1 MKRVGLTLWGLGFFL
16 IAGLVLMSPRF
27 ARGQAKVTHGPVVG
41 AVTDTGARILVRTDT
56 VATVQFQLATDTTFA
71 NPVLSTTATAV
82 ADSDFFVIVDVTG
95 LQSATRYFYRP
106 VLDGTPQ
113 NDIGEFVTFPPPGS
127 ETTFT
132 FAFGSCQQAFDDPN
146 SNKGGVFP
154 RIAEEYPWFFLHLGD
169 WTYPDTTDTE
179 QNPTNYFNVDYARVQ
194 ASYRTKYARDF
205 PMFELLRTTA
215 IDYVYDDH
223 DYSNDNSDMTYPGRE
238 NSIRGYHAMFPH
250 YPLASPG
257 NGLWHKFT
265 YANCDFFFLDTRS
278 QRHPNEAAF
287 VPDGSGKLVFKPGPE
302 HRILEGDPNIAGE
315 TQMDW
320 LIRELTHST
329 ATWKFVV
336 TSVPFNPSYSRSIVE
351 LALLFQGRPGLDPVP
366 VEPEPLP
373 AAFIAVQFSDM
384 WGGFPHSVQKLVK
397 AVADAG
403 VENVIMLSG
412 DSHTA
417 AIDDGANAIF
427 PEVMAGALDRTNSME
442 VALAQSF
449 ALNKWNRGGQTR
461 ERNNFNNHYGK
472 ITVMGRDSVRFEI
485 IDEFGELITS
495 YTMAAGHR
503 ISPISLTLAPEGQDF
518 GEVEVGKTNVLPILF
533 INTGADTAHVASL
546 NISDPQFSPLF
557 FSPMDIAPGQMV
569 SMGFA
574 FRPQQ
579 VGDFTAFLTID
590 SNDPQSPFIV
600 PLVGKGISPTAVG
613 EAPAMPTDFEL
624 RQNYPNPFNAGTRI
638 EYALPVESRVDLR
651 IVDVRG
657 VEVRRFHYDR
667 RAQGRYFISWDGRNE
682 AGRTVASGVYT
693 YILEAVPLNG
703 TQRFVQSRK
712 LVFVK

>member
-1 MKRVGLTLWGLGFFL
+1 MDLLVEFAFLFRVGEDSAKHVLRQCNLTHPARQKESYEWLKRFPDSIGAFAVFPLKFCTSIAKLPKVWDQQLHDPIPPSNQTEGKIMKRVGLTLWGLGFFL
-16 IAGLVLMSPRF
+16 IVGLVLMSPRF

-278 QRHPNEAAF
+278 QRHPN
-287 VPDGSGKLVFKPGPE
+287 
-302 HRILEGDPNIAGE
+302 
-315 TQMDW
+315 
-320 LIRELTHST
+320 
-329 ATWKFVV
+329 
-336 TSVPFNPSYSRSIVE
+336 
-351 LALLFQGRPGLDPVP
+351 
-366 VEPEPLP
+366 
-373 AAFIAVQFSDM
+373 
-384 WGGFPHSVQKLVK
+384 
-397 AVADAG
+397 
-403 VENVIMLSG
+403 
-412 DSHTA
+412 
-417 AIDDGANAIF
+417 
-427 PEVMAGALDRTNSME
+427 
-442 VALAQSF
+442 
-449 ALNKWNRGGQTR
+449 
-461 ERNNFNNHYGK
+461 
-472 ITVMGRDSVRFEI
+472 
-485 IDEFGELITS
+485 
-495 YTMAAGHR
+495 
-503 ISPISLTLAPEGQDF
+503 
-518 GEVEVGKTNVLPILF
+518 
-533 INTGADTAHVASL
+533 
-546 NISDPQFSPLF
+546 
-557 FSPMDIAPGQMV
+557 
-569 SMGFA
+569 
-574 FRPQQ
+574 
-579 VGDFTAFLTID
+579 
-590 SNDPQSPFIV
+590 
-600 PLVGKGISPTAVG
+600 
-613 EAPAMPTDFEL
+613 
-624 RQNYPNPFNAGTRI
+624 
-638 EYALPVESRVDLR
+638 
-651 IVDVRG
+651 
-657 VEVRRFHYDR
+657 
-667 RAQGRYFISWDGRNE
+667 
-682 AGRTVASGVYT
+682 
-693 YILEAVPLNG
+693 
-703 TQRFVQSRK
+703 
-712 LVFVK
+712 